1 MNYILIMTE
10 GNNEL
15 AFVNVLLEKGILKF
29 KKEELLMED
38 IYHSRQITGELIG
51 YIQLLPSGD
60 TVSIY
65 RIGDK
70 LSDKLIIPTNI
81 MSEKIKDKYDIST
94 TPEFEV
100 LFLLNENLYDEYL
113 KVKSIK
119 KPSEFYKEHNKNY
132 KKQSS
137 FVKKYFES
145 MTNDE
150 LIKLIELYVMKH
162 GKAHKPNQLTLK
174 EIIN

>member
-38 IYHSRQITGELIG
+38 VYHARQITGELMG

-70 LSDKLIIPTNI
+70 LSDKLIVPTNI
-81 MSEKIKDKYDIST
+81 LSEKIKDKYDIST

-100 LFLLNENLYDEYL
+100 LFLLNENLYDDYL
-113 KVKSIK
+113 KVKSLK

-150 LIKLIELYVMKH
+150 IIKLI
-162 GKAHKPNQLTLK
+162 N
-174 EIIN
+174 